1 MLRDRLYSTLIFLPV
16 RFMKQLIPLIFIC
29 LLPFQDVLAQQD
41 IGSGLDF
48 LNIGPSSRLLSISE
62 ATTAAQ
68 TGPSA
73 IYTNPS
79 LLAWEERSSL
89 DANYT
94 LWISEVDNQFAAIN
108 FVQDRYAYAFG
119 VYSSRADGFEARDRP
134 GPSAGNFSI
143 NYLSISGALAYRFG
157 PISAGITGQFLRE
170 EVFQFRANGFAAN
183 LGVSAKFLNNRII
196 TGLSVN
202 NIGNM
207 ESLDEVSTTLPTT
220 LNIGLSA
227 DVIEFTTPGEN
238 DLPVLVT
245 LLADWSKPIEDNPT
259 SDFIGADGDES
270 FFSIAMS
277 ADVGDLIFIQSGYR
291 FGPTERPLSFGA
303 GIFVE
308 PIRINY
314 AVVPFSTGFGTVHSI
329 GLEYYF

>member
-1 MLRDRLYSTLIFLPV
+1 
-16 RFMKQLIPLIFIC
+16 MKHLIPLVFIC
-29 LLPFQDVLAQQD
+29 LLPVQGVFAQQD
-41 IGSGLDF
+41 TGSGLDF

-79 LLAWEERSSL
+79 LLVWEERPSL

-108 FVQDRYAYAFG
+108 FVQDNYAYAFG

-143 NYLSISGALAYRFG
+143 NYLSVAGSLATRFG
-157 PISAGITGQFLRE
+157 PFSAGITAQYLRE

-183 LGVSAKFLNNRII
+183 LGISARFLSNRLK

-202 NIGNM
+202 NIGSM
-207 ESLDEVSTTLPTT
+207 ESLDQVSTPLPST
-220 LNIGLSA
+220 LNAGLSA
-227 DVIEFTTPGEN
+227 DMIEFTTPGDN
-238 DLPVLVT
+238 DLPVLIT
-245 LLADWSKPIEDNPT
+245 LLADWSKPIEENPT
-259 SDFIGADGDES
+259 SDFIDNDGDES
-270 FFSIAMS
+270 FFSIAMN
-277 ADVGDLIFIQSGYR
+277 ADISSLIYIQGGYR

-303 GIFVE
+303 GISVE

>member
-1 MLRDRLYSTLIFLPV
+1 MKYLLSFLLV
-16 RFMKQLIPLIFIC
+16 G
-29 LLPFQDVLAQQD
+29 LLFTQDLFAQQD

-79 LLAWEERSSL
+79 LLVWEEQSSL

-108 FVQDRYAYAFG
+108 LLRDGYAYAFG
-119 VYSSRADGFEARDRP
+119 VYNSRADGFEARDQP

-143 NYLSISGALAYRFG
+143 NYLSISGAFAYQFG
-157 PISAGITGQFLRE
+157 PISAGITGQYLRE
-170 EVFQFRANGFAAN
+170 EVFQFRANGYAINAG
-183 LGVSAKFLNNRII
+183 LSSSLLNNRVR
-196 TGLSVN
+196 TGISVLN
-202 NIGNM
+202 AGSM
-207 ESLDEVSTTLPTT
+207 ESLDEVSTVLPTT
-220 LNIGLSA
+220 FNAGLSA
-227 DVIEFTTPGEN
+227 DIIEFTAPGDN
-238 DLPVLVT
+238 SLPVLLT
-245 LLADWSKPIEDNPT
+245 LYADWSKPIEDNPT
-259 SDFIGADGDES
+259 SDFVGADGDES
-270 FFSIAMS
+270 FVSLAMS
-277 ADVGDLIFIQSGYR
+277 ADVGDLIFLQGGYR

-303 GIFVE
+303 GVLVE

-314 AVVPFSTGFGTVHSI
+314 AIVPFSTGFGTVHSI